1 MNYFEITGLVLLT
14 LVGVLLATTR
24 TVSGAFLA
32 NLSHTTGLQQSSVSQ
47 VDRSAD
53 DDSKNCLEESVILD
67 DSPPESDAYSP
78 ENRQDTI

>member
-32 NLSHTTGLQQSSVSQ
+32 NSQLFEPQASVNQ
-47 VDRSAD
+47 VDRAAD
-53 DDSKNCLEESVILD
+53 SSKNCIEESVILE